1 MLSLVI
7 KAAIVECRWFTVCCY
22 WPWFIGWRVGGWLG
36 QQLRGLEG
44 ADRVAADCRLETG
57 RHKTTLKEQGV
68 RHGAEPNG
76 RPALN
81 ETASF
86 FGEFFNL
93 NSIWIVLKI
102 WHQASLVSTLR
113 ERLYRP
119 NKSAA
124 NRWIYGFIGKFASAN
139 QWTTLGGGC
148 FFFMARVSAVN
159 FHFFRC
165 GGESVG
171 GGFIGS
177 VADGRNL
184 WFPMKGKHSDV
195 NYRSIGLFC
204 ETKTR

>member
-93 NSIWIVLKI
+93 NSILIVLKI

-113 ERLYRP
+113 ERLYRRINQRP
-119 NKSAA
+119 
-124 NRWIYGFIGKFASAN
+124 IVGFMDSSAN
-139 QWTTLGGGC
+139 LHRPINEQLWGVAV
-148 FFFMARVSAVN
+148 FFSGLA
-159 FHFFRC
+159 FR
-165 GGESVG
+165 
-171 GGFIGS
+171 
-177 VADGRNL
+177 
-184 WFPMKGKHSDV
+184 P
-195 NYRSIGLFC
+195 
-204 ETKTR
+204 

>member
-86 FGEFFNL
+86 FGELQFEFHLNCLENL
-93 NSIWIVLKI
+93 TPGV
-102 WHQASLVSTLR
+102 ASVDVAWAPL
-113 ERLYRP
+113 
-119 NKSAA
+119 SA
-124 NRWIYGFIGKFASAN
+124 
-139 QWTTLGGGC
+139 
-148 FFFMARVSAVN
+148 
-159 FHFFRC
+159 
-165 GGESVG
+165 E
-171 GGFIGS
+171 
-177 VADGRNL
+177 
-184 WFPMKGKHSDV
+184 
-195 NYRSIGLFC
+195 
-204 ETKTR
+204 